1 MDGNPNADFRVV
13 RARSTRRER
22 ETTRLGSLEQR
33 LNDGYERIEQALAR
47 GEDVTAWEAFWIDLL
62 HQYEEASDPLLEAA

>member
-1 MDGNPNADFRVV
+1 MDANRNPDLRIV
-13 RARSTRRER
+13 RNRSKRRDQA
-22 ETTRLGSLEQR
+22 TTQLGGLEQR

-62 HQYEEASDPLLEAA
+62 HQYEEASNPLPEAA

>member
-1 MDGNPNADFRVV
+1 MDMNRNSDLRIV
-13 RARSTRRER
+13 RARSRGDQ

-62 HQYEEASDPLLEAA
+62 HQYEEAFNPLPEAA